1 MELEEAEE
9 LTGEVEEEPEVIENN
24 DPDVKPLDLAPPM
37 QQDVPQLVQP
47 DSFVQKI
54 QPPPPEGVTISA
66 AMNIVPEV
74 RDPNMFKGMK
84 VFDISML
91 DQTPVPKFQ
100 ARPQY
105 PFEMRRAGIAG
116 EVVVDF
122 IVDTNG
128 DVQNAYA
135 LRSSQREFEAAI
147 AEFEA
152 AADLGATVIKIEHPV
167 GGDPMRERGPFADG
181 HAHDGGHGELHGLDG
196 VGVLGLL
203 LGHLPAGRLRDHRGV
218 RRPDQGAGHER
229 PPGRQAAASADGP
242 AP

>member
-1 MELEEAEE
+1 MTRDLILGIFISAAIHLVVFFGDKLVPKHAAVKHVEPPPPKVELIAMPKI
-9 LTGEVEEEPEVIENN
+9 EEEPEIIETTE
-24 DPDVKPLDLAPPM
+24 DVKPLDLAPPM

-66 AMNIVPEV
+66 SMNIVPEI
-74 RDPNMFKGMK
+74 RDPNMFRGMK

-91 DQTPVPKFQ
+91 DQTPVAKFQ

-135 LRSSQREFEAAI
+135 LRSSQREFEAA
-147 AEFEA
+147 AVQAVSKWKF
-152 AADLGATVIKIEHPV
+152 
-167 GGDPMRERGPFADG
+167 R
-181 HAHDGGHGELHGLDG
+181 
-196 VGVLGLL
+196 
-203 LGHLPAGRLRDHRGV
+203 
-218 RRPDQGAGHER
+218 
-229 PPGRQAAASADGP
+229 PGRKGGRDVPTHMQVP
-242 AP
+242 IVFTLNEE

>member
-1 MELEEAEE
+1 MSRDLIIGIFISALLHLGVFFGDRLIPEKTVVKKVEEPPPKIELIAMPKI
-9 LTGEVEEEPEVIENN
+9 EEEPEIIETTE
-24 DPDVKPLDLAPPM
+24 DVKPLDLAPPM
-37 QQDVPQLVQP
+37 QQDVPQLVTP

-66 AMNIVPEV
+66 SMNIVPEV
-74 RDPNMFKGMK
+74 RDPNMFRGMK

-91 DQTPVPKFQ
+91 DQTPVAKFQ

-135 LRSSQREFEAAI
+135 LRSSQREFEAA
-147 AEFEA
+147 AVQAVSKWKF
-152 AADLGATVIKIEHPV
+152 K
-167 GGDPMRERGPFADG
+167 
-181 HAHDGGHGELHGLDG
+181 
-196 VGVLGLL
+196 
-203 LGHLPAGRLRDHRGV
+203 
-218 RRPDQGAGHER
+218 
-229 PPGRQAAASADGP
+229 PGRKGGRDVPTHMQVP
-242 AP
+242 IVFTLNEE

>member
-1 MELEEAEE
+1 MTRDLIIGIILSAGFHLLILFGDRLIPEKPVVKKIVEAPPKIELIEMPKI
-9 LTGEVEEEPEVIENN
+9 EEEPEIIETT
-24 DPDVKPLDLAPPM
+24 DSDVKPLDLAPPM

-66 AMNIVPEV
+66 TMNIVPEV
-74 RDPNMFKGMK
+74 RDPNMFRGMK

-135 LRSSQREFEAAI
+135 LRSTQREFEAA
-147 AEFEA
+147 AVQAVTKWKF
-152 AADLGATVIKIEHPV
+152 
-167 GGDPMRERGPFADG
+167 R
-181 HAHDGGHGELHGLDG
+181 
-196 VGVLGLL
+196 
-203 LGHLPAGRLRDHRGV
+203 
-218 RRPDQGAGHER
+218 
-229 PPGRQAAASADGP
+229 PGRKGGRDVPTHMQVP
-242 AP
+242 IVFTLNEE

>member
-1 MELEEAEE
+1 MTRDLIIGVVISIALHLLLLFGDKLIPEKKVVKKIEEAAPKIEMIAMPK
-9 LTGEVEEEPEVIENN
+9 VEEEPEIIETVDNE
-24 DPDVKPLDLAPPM
+24 VKPLDLAPPM

-135 LRSSQREFEAAI
+135 LRSSQREFEAA
-147 AEFEA
+147 AVQAVSKWKF
-152 AADLGATVIKIEHPV
+152 K
-167 GGDPMRERGPFADG
+167 
-181 HAHDGGHGELHGLDG
+181 
-196 VGVLGLL
+196 
-203 LGHLPAGRLRDHRGV
+203 
-218 RRPDQGAGHER
+218 
-229 PPGRQAAASADGP
+229 PGRKGGRDVPTHMQVP
-242 AP
+242 IVFTLNEE

>member
-1 MELEEAEE
+1 MTRDLIIGIILSAGFHLLILFGDRLIPEKPVVKKIIEAPPKIELIEMPKI
-9 LTGEVEEEPEVIENN
+9 EEEPEIIETT
-24 DPDVKPLDLAPPM
+24 DSDVKPLDLAPPM

-66 AMNIVPEV
+66 TMNIVPEV
-74 RDPNMFKGMK
+74 RDPNMFRGMK

-135 LRSSQREFEAAI
+135 LRSTQREFEAA
-147 AEFEA
+147 AVQAVTKWKF
-152 AADLGATVIKIEHPV
+152 
-167 GGDPMRERGPFADG
+167 R
-181 HAHDGGHGELHGLDG
+181 
-196 VGVLGLL
+196 
-203 LGHLPAGRLRDHRGV
+203 
-218 RRPDQGAGHER
+218 
-229 PPGRQAAASADGP
+229 PGRKGGRDVPTHMQVP
-242 AP
+242 IVFTLNEE

>member
-1 MELEEAEE
+1 MTRDILLGIFVSALLHLALLFGDRFIPDKVVVKKVEEPPPKIELIAMPKM
-9 LTGEVEEEPEVIENN
+9 EEEPEIIETT
-24 DPDVKPLDLAPPM
+24 DTDVKPLDLAPPM

-66 AMNIVPEV
+66 TMNIVPEV
-74 RDPNMFKGMK
+74 RDPNMFRGMK

-122 IVDTNG
+122 IVDTAG

-135 LRSSQREFEAAI
+135 LRSSQREFEAA
-147 AEFEA
+147 AVQAVSKWKF
-152 AADLGATVIKIEHPV
+152 K
-167 GGDPMRERGPFADG
+167 
-181 HAHDGGHGELHGLDG
+181 
-196 VGVLGLL
+196 
-203 LGHLPAGRLRDHRGV
+203 
-218 RRPDQGAGHER
+218 
-229 PPGRQAAASADGP
+229 PGRKGGRDVPTHMQVP
-242 AP
+242 IVFTLNEE